1 MGLMNSISQ
10 GLSAAGYAGGEMY
23 ARGAIEDQRATIQAE
38 RDARLTELQE
48 QSGIRAENRA
58 VVRADQQRTAQTSR
72 IDAAADS
79 IADKAVE
86 PKRGLINSRIE
97 DKSTWTAEQ
106 QAAVD
111 QSLAGDKAK
120 VASDPKTR
128 TQAAIATG
136 DIAPKDAA
144 TMDSRAE
151 IAAAKN
157 DAYLQNVQAKLDMAA
172 DKLDMAKTIATIRAA
187 SGGSNSDGKD
197 PANAK
202 MIEYLVKNGTP
213 REQATSM
220 VLGDGAGKTKDPV
233 GLAAQLATALI
244 RDGIRVPKDA
254 PAGTTPASYAM
265 DIATQQIE
273 AATRKLRPDGDA
285 PKPAGAPAVAPA
297 AKTTSQA
304 ALPAGAK
311 QIGTSGGKP
320 VYETPDGKR
329 FIQK

>member
-1 MGLMNSISQ
+1 MGLMNSLSRGISQ
-10 GLSAAGYAGGEMY
+10 AANAGADIY
-23 ARGAIEDQRATIQAE
+23 ARGALEDQRAAIQAE
-38 RDARLTELQE
+38 RDLRVAELQE
-48 QSGIRAENRA
+48 AAGIRSEDRA
-58 VVRADQQRTAQTSR
+58 IKRADDQRTAQVSR
-72 IDAAADS
+72 IDAEAGK
-79 IADKAVE
+79 IAEKAIQG
-86 PKRGLINSRIE
+86 KRGLINSGIT
-97 DKSTWTAEQ
+97 DASSWTPEQ

-111 QSLAGDKAK
+111 QSLTIDRGRVSA
-120 VASDPKTR
+120 DPKTR
-128 TQAAIATG
+128 TQAAIVTG
-136 DIAPKDAA
+136 DISPKDAA
-144 TMDSRAE
+144 SMDSRAE

-157 DAYLQNVQAKLDMAA
+157 EAYLQNVQAKLDMAG
-172 DKLDMAKTIATIRAA
+172 DKLEMAKTIATIRAA
-187 SGGSNSDGKD
+187 GGSGSDGKD

-202 MIEYLVKNGTP
+202 MIDYLVKNGTP

-273 AATRKLRPDGDA
+273 QATSKLGKEQR
-285 PKPAGAPAVAPA
+285 APA
-297 AKTTSQA
+297 APAAAPAAPAGKKAGPA

-329 FIQK
+329 FIQN

>member
-1 MGLMNSISQ
+1 MGLMNGISR
-10 GLSAAGYAGGEMY
+10 GLSAAGYAGAKMY
-23 ARGAIEDQRATIQAE
+23 AQSDLEDQRAAIQAE
-38 RDARLTELQE
+38 RDLRLAELQD
-48 QSGIRAENRA
+48 QFSIRKENRTLA
-58 VVRADQQRTAQTSR
+58 LADKQRTDQVAR
-72 IDAAADS
+72 IDAAAGG
-79 IADKAVE
+79 IAEKAIE
-86 PKRGLINSRIE
+86 PKRGLINSNIA
-97 DKSTWTAEQ
+97 DPSAWTPEQ

-111 QSLAGDKAK
+111 QSLGIDKSK
-120 VASDPKTR
+120 VAADPQTR
-128 TQAAIATG
+128 TRAAIATG
-136 DIAPKDAA
+136 DILPKDAA
-144 TMDSRAE
+144 TMDS
-151 IAAAKN
+151 
-157 DAYLQNVQAKLDMAA
+157 YLANVQANLDMAG
-172 DKLDMAKTIATIRAA
+172 DRLEMAKTIATIRAA
-187 SGGSNSDGKD
+187 GGGGSDGKD

-213 REQATSM
+213 RERATSM

-273 AATRKLRPDGDA
+273 QATSKLGKEQR
-285 PKPAGAPAVAPA
+285 APAASAPAAPA
-297 AKTTSQA
+297 AKKASPA

-329 FIQK
+329 FIQN

>member
-1 MGLMNSISQ
+1 MGIMDGISR
-10 GLSAAGYAGGEMY
+10 GLSAAGYAGGKMY
-23 ARGAIEDQRATIQAE
+23 AQSDMEDQRAAIQAE
-38 RDARLTELQE
+38 RDLRLAELQE
-48 QSGIRAENRA
+48 QSGIRKENRA
-58 VVRADQQRTAQTSR
+58 VALADQQRTDQVAR
-72 IDAAADS
+72 IDAAAGS
-79 IADKAVE
+79 IADKAIE
-86 PKRGLINSRIE
+86 PKRGLIHSNIADPSA
-97 DKSTWTAEQ
+97 WTPEQ

-111 QSLAGDKAK
+111 QSLGMDKTK
-120 VASDPKTR
+120 VAADPQTR
-128 TQAAIATG
+128 MRAAIATG
-136 DIAPKDAA
+136 DISPKDAA
-144 TMDSRAE
+144 TMDSRSE
-151 IAAAKN
+151 IAQMKN
-157 DAYLQNVQAKLDMAA
+157 DAYLQNVQAKLDMAG
-172 DKLDMAKTIATIRAA
+172 DRLEMAKTIATIRAA
-187 SGGSNSDGKD
+187 GGGSGDGKD

-244 RDGIRVPKDA
+244 RNGIRVPKDA

-265 DIATQQIE
+265 QIATEQIE
-273 AATRKLRPDGDA
+273 AATSKLGKEQR
-285 PKPAGAPAVAPA
+285 APAAPTAAPAAPA
-297 AKTTSQA
+297 AKKAGPA

>member
-1 MGLMNSISQ
+1 MGLMNGVSQ

-23 ARGAIEDQRATIQAE
+23 ARGALADQQADIQAK
-38 RDARLTELQE
+38 RDARLAALQE
-48 QSGIRAENRA
+48 ESGIRTENRA
-58 VVRADQQRTAQTSR
+58 VARADQQRTAQTSR
-72 IDAAADS
+72 IDAAAGS
-79 IADKAVE
+79 IAEKAVE

-97 DKSTWTAEQ
+97 DKESWTPEQ

-111 QSLAGDKAK
+111 QSLGLDKAK
-120 VASDPKTR
+120 VAADPKTR

-136 DIAPKDAA
+136 DISPKDAA

-151 IAAAKN
+151 IAQMKN
-157 DAYLQNVQAKLDMAA
+157 DAYLQNVQAKLDMAG
-172 DKLDMAKTIATIRAA
+172 DKLAMAQTIATIRAA
-187 SGGSNSDGKD
+187 SGGGSDGKD

-213 REQATSM
+213 REQATTM

-273 AATRKLRPDGDA
+273 LATSKLGKEQR
-285 PKPAGAPAVAPA
+285 APAAPAAAPAAPA
-297 AKTTSQA
+297 AKKAGPA

-329 FIQK
+329 FIQN